1 MTLHTPSIPASDLP
15 SEEQVLAFLQAHPDF
30 LPAQEGVIA
39 RLLADHMPDRD
50 LGTGVVDFQG
60 HALRALRTEITE
72 LRQEAQEL
80 IRTARDNM
88 SLQHRVHGA
97 ALALM
102 AAETVEDGAKA
113 LAEDLPLLL
122 EVDLVLLCLEPGA
135 PEGLARISQPLPEG
149 TVDALLGGSD
159 TRLRAHLH
167 DETMLYGEGAGLIE
181 SDALVRLPATDSH
194 PVGLLAFGSRRA
206 RTFEPGQGTELMS
219 FLSAVLHHSL
229 RHWKE

>member
-15 SEEQVLAFLQAHPDF
+15 TPEQVLAFLQAHPDF
-30 LPAQEGVIA
+30 LPAQDGVMA
-39 RLLADHMPDRD
+39 RLLADYMPDRN
-50 LGTGVVDFQG
+50 LGSGVVDFQG

-72 LRQEAQEL
+72 LRREAQEL

-88 SLQHRVHGA
+88 SLQHRIHEA

-122 EVDLVLLCLEPGA
+122 EVDLVLLCFEPGA
-135 PEGLARISQPLPEG
+135 PAGLARISQPLPVG
-149 TVDALLGGSD
+149 TVETLLAGSD

-167 DETMLYGEGAGLIE
+167 GEATLYGEGAGLIE
-181 SDALVRLPATDSH
+181 SDALVRLPATDRH

-206 RTFEPGQGTELMS
+206 RAFEPGQGTELMS
-219 FLSAVLHHSL
+219 FLSAVLHHCL
-229 RHWKE
+229 RHWKD